1 MAKISSILEEF
12 AKRLCGAAQ
21 VKVNL
26 LILRSFSTIVD
37 TNTKGSI
44 NKGGLSF
51 PNAILFNKEKV
62 DCTNGGSL

>member
-1 MAKISSILEEF
+1 MAKISGILEEL

-21 VKVNL
+21 VKVTL

-37 TNTKGSI
+37 TKDSI
-44 NKGGLSF
+44 NKGSLSF

-62 DCTNGGSL
+62 DCTNGGLL